1 MTRHDRIEEYSPKPT
16 TQANEIM
23 SYETATLRRFIQE
36 YFSSDELDTLLF
48 DYFPTVREEFTP
60 GMVKSQYVKLL
71 LEFCYRHGKM
81 PDLLAALQRERP
93 TTFDP
98 DDFVKNQPALVAFST
113 PALHLPAERNPR
125 QIFLSHA
132 HQDAQVAQKL
142 AHDLEAHGY
151 DIWLA
156 PDSIRPGEKW
166 VEAINRGLEESGLF
180 VLLLSPEAVA
190 SRWVN
195 METNAAIEFVHEGEM
210 QLFPLLLKACR
221 PPPLWR
227 SFHHISLRGGY
238 EQALAAL
245 LNALEPPTHKLPADP
260 AAKAP
265 ATVGQPTATQSQLA
279 TTPDNYV
286 DAKTGKEM
294 VRVPAGEFLYRD
306 DKKKLHLDEFWI
318 AKTPVTNMEY
328 ARFVADAEH
337 ESPQHWKG
345 KTPPADIADHPVIYV
360 SWHDA
365 KAYAAWAGME
375 LPTEQQW
382 EKAARGTD
390 GRKYPWGD
398 EWRENYGNT
407 GESGIGKTTPVGQ
420 FSPQG
425 DSPYGCVDMAGNVWE
440 WTDSLDNGG
449 EDWRVLRGG
458 PWNNDRDDA
467 RAAYRNFIP
476 LPDYRSY
483 AAGFRVVVVRRP
495 QSHLDY

>member
-1 MTRHDRIEEYSPKPT
+1 
-16 TQANEIM
+16 M
-23 SYETATLRRFIQE
+23 SYETAKLRRFIQQH
-36 YFSSDELDTLLF
+36 FDPDDLDSLLF
-48 DYFPTVREEFTP
+48 DYFPTVREEITP
-60 GMVKSQYVKLL
+60 GMTKSQQVKLL
-71 LEFCYRHGKM
+71 LDYCQRHGRM

-93 TTFDP
+93 TEFDP
-98 DDFVKNQPALVAFST
+98 DDFVKNQPAPVDFPMPVAR
-113 PALHLPAERNPR
+113 LPAERNPR

-132 HQDAQVAQKL
+132 HEDAQVAQKL

-190 SRWVN
+190 SRWVK
-195 METNAAIEFVHEGEM
+195 METNAAIEFEHEGEM
-210 QLFPLLLKACR
+210 QIFPLLLKPSR
-221 PPPLWR
+221 LPPLWR
-227 SFHHISLRGGY
+227 AFHHISLRGGY

-245 LNALEPPTHKLPADP
+245 LTALEPQTYKPLISP

-265 ATVGQPTATQSQLA
+265 ATVRQPPTQPQPVA
-279 TTPDNYV
+279 TPDSYV

-294 VRVPAGEFLYRD
+294 VRVAAGMFLYGD
-306 DKKKLHLDEFWI
+306 DQKKLHLDEFWI
-318 AKTPVTNMEY
+318 AKTPVTNAEY
-328 ARFVADAEH
+328 ARFVADTGHQAP
-337 ESPQHWKG
+337 SHWKG
-345 KTPPADIADHPVIYV
+345 IWKYKTPPAAIAHHPVV
-360 SWHDA
+360 NVCWHDA

-398 EWRENYGNT
+398 KWRENYCNT
-407 GESGIGKTTPVGQ
+407 SESGIGKTTPVGQ

-440 WTDSLDNGG
+440 WTDSHYQEG

-458 PWNNDRDDA
+458 SFLDLRNPA
-467 RAAYRNFIP
+467 RAAYRYYSTP
-476 LPDYRSY
+476 VYRSY
-483 AAGFRVVVVRRP
+483 NYGFRVVVRRP
-495 QSHLDY
+495 PSHLDH